1 MGNCKCTGDDATTA
15 VTIPQLDGANQESS
29 EEEESDDSE
38 EEDDMIN
45 QVRMCVCVYTETV
58 VNMKNER
65 RVAEFPHP
73 YTVDS
78 R

>member
-1 MGNCKCTGDDATTA
+1 MTA

-45 QVRMCVCVYTETV
+45 QVRVCVYV
-58 VNMKNER
+58 YAQKLW
-65 RVAEFPHP
+65 
-73 YTVDS
+73 
-78 R
+78 